1 MRPDPSGPGDSASDL
16 GAFGPGRLS
25 TTLGPRG
32 TRLLVAALLATLM
45 LWNVPFGSYL
55 LYPFK
60 LFATWLHELSHGIA
74 MLVLGA
80 GVRKMEIFRDT
91 SGLAFPER
99 GVTALAQGAI
109 SSAGYMGTA
118 AFGALFLL
126 LGQTERGARAVLGI
140 LGATMLATAA
150 LFVRNGFGV
159 GATLVGG
166 MVLVGVAVLAT
177 ETIQSF
183 VLNFLAA
190 QACINAVL
198 DIRVLFGQ
206 TMLVNG
212 QSHGQ
217 TDAHTVARVLGGP
230 HWMWASLWLAWSFVL
245 FYLALRRL
253 GPKGRRSS
261 PRLSRPQPAQA
272 ADGSAPS

>member
-1 MRPDPSGPGDSASDL
+1 MGGPHSLRAAL
-16 GAFGPGRLS
+16 GQK
-25 TTLGPRG
+25 G
-32 TRLLVAALLATLM
+32 TRLLVGALLVTLM

-60 LFATWLHELSHGIA
+60 LFATWLHEISHGIA

-99 GVTALAQGAI
+99 GVTALAQAII

-126 LGQTERGARAVLGI
+126 LGQTERGARGVLGI
-140 LGATMLATAA
+140 LGAAMLVSAA
-150 LFVRNGFGV
+150 LFLRNGFGI
-159 GATLVGG
+159 GAVVIGG
-166 MVLVGVAVLAT
+166 TVLVGLAVLAT
-177 ETIQSF
+177 ETIQAF
-183 VLNFLAA
+183 LLNFLAA

-217 TDAHTVARVLGGP
+217 TDAHTVARVAFGP
-230 HWMWASLWLAWSFVL
+230 HWMWASLWLAWSFGL

-253 GPKGRRSS
+253 S
-261 PRLSRPQPAQA
+261 PRATPDPSPTPSSTPTSNPPPA
-272 ADGSAPS
+272 